1 MSSDACESCGLPA
14 ARQETKKDWQLIS
27 HHDSCAGTP
36 EAVSAANA
44 PCSHHAGKHHPK
56 RARH

>member
-14 ARQETKKDWQLIS
+14 APQDTKKIGKIS
-27 HHDSCAGTP
+27 QHDSCAGTP

-56 RARH
+56 QARH